1 MSIEQSRRDDLEAL
15 FYILI
20 YIIKGKLPWQ
30 GLAHIDD
37 ETRIRR
43 ISEMKCSITPDKLAE
58 GLSPK
63 FATFMKYVKKLKFA
77 DTPDYAYLSKLLREI
92 AEEKELNLDDH
103 TFEWVTKGSSQIGGD
118 SKIQNRIQSM
128 TGVADGRQNP
138 GESSPADHRQSGMPK
153 QRNNTVNFLEI
164 PNAGMGKADSENSGN
179 DNQQGFNS
187 KMVKND
193 SYSNINSKEELG
205 IIKDL
210 EQGSKPKSASEIGPS
225 GIGATTLS
233 NTKMKKSGSNI
244 EIEGLMKSGGPT
256 NGSPINKSQPVG
268 NRSGNPGE
276 VQYAAEPDA
285 SENYSQG
292 MDENVSSIT
301 KKMERATLT
310 SRYNRPKIVNLSRM
324 LTRV

>member
-1 MSIEQSRRDDLEAL
+1 MSIEQSRRDDLESL
-15 FYILI
+15 FYILV
-20 YIIKGKLPWQ
+20 YMIKGKLPWQ

-37 ETRIRR
+37 ETRMRR

-77 DTPDYAYLSKLLREI
+77 DTPDYGYLTKLLREI
-92 AEEKELNLDDH
+92 AEEKEINLDEH
-103 TFEWVTKGSSQIGGD
+103 MFEWVTKGASQIGTD
-118 SKIQNRIQSM
+118 SRLNNRIQSM
-128 TGVADGRQNP
+128 TGVADQRQNP
-138 GESSPADHRQSGMPK
+138 GETSPADGRQSGMPK

-164 PNAGMGKADSENSGN
+164 PNSALGKADSENSGS
-179 DNQQGFNS
+179 DNPQGFNS

-244 EIEGLMKSGGPT
+244 EVEGLMKSGGAT
-256 NGSPINKSQPVG
+256 HGSPTEKSHPG
-268 NRSGNPGE
+268 GTRSMNPAE
-276 VQYAAEPDA
+276 IHYATEKDA